1 MKFNV
6 KLYETRRKALVL
18 SHSEIGR
25 RAGIP
30 SGYITI
36 RRWLRGDSLPTEKHL
51 AAVAAVLGVGA
62 RELVK

>member
-36 RRWLRGDSLPTEKHL
+36 RRWLRGETMPTAKHL
-51 AAVAAVLGVGA
+51 ADVAAVLGVETE
-62 RELVK
+62 ELVK